1 MARAIVWLAVATAA
15 CTPAQAPAARKIG
28 EVLAV
33 GGVAGLTG
41 SAAAMRVADVHEL
54 VYGFSAISAAGII
67 TFAIGELMSPPPG
80 PRKETITER
89 NHRWAQILTERAQ
102 GAARDG
108 RCPRVRRLEVK
119 VAGYDA
125 EVHDLVFM
133 RDPEIVKCL
142 SAPAGPT
149 ETAPAETATIPSP
162 VPLVPTQQPATG
174 TDPDLAP

>member
-28 EVLAV
+28 EVIAV

-41 SAAAMRVADVHEL
+41 SAAAIRVADVHEL

-80 PRKETITER
+80 PRKETIPER

-133 RDPEIVKCL
+133 RDPEILKCL
-142 SAPAGPT
+142 SPTNDAAAPASLPSTPAPAPTDLPT
-149 ETAPAETATIPSP
+149 EQAP
-162 VPLVPTQQPATG
+162 
-174 TDPDLAP
+174 